1 MNLNDFIIIYLACGA
16 PFGVYYFFDKKNS
29 LSSKRLW
36 LESIL
41 VFFFWIPFSCNFLL
55 KSKKNFKNF
64 VNYFDENPKLDS
76 EPDKYIFSVQK
87 EIEKIILKSN
97 VELSIYEFR
106 EVAERYIGLTFAK
119 QNAESITDF
128 ENMTSEFFKISE
140 NPNLNLSSVCFNRR
154 NRNRLSFH
162 QKNARRD
169 FIDILKKIL
178 SADSDKKNLGFLVYE
193 FVKLLNDSEAKNM
206 LSKMFGD
213 YQQITKKLIVKK
225 PEIELWKTEQHKP
238 LPASQLSI
246 QFQTLSAT
254 ANLRKKD

>member
-16 PFGVYYFFDKKNS
+16 PFGVYYFFDKKYS
-29 LSSKRLW
+29 LPTNRLW
-36 LESIL
+36 FESIL
-41 VFFFWIPFSCNFLL
+41 IFLFWIPFGFKVLVKN
-55 KSKKNFKNF
+55 KKNSKSLISD
-64 VNYFDENPKLDS
+64 FDKSPTSDS
-76 EPDKYIFSVQK
+76 EPDKYIFSIQK

-106 EVAERYIGLTFAK
+106 EVTERYIGLTFAK
-119 QNAESITDF
+119 QNAESITVS

-140 NPNLNLSSVCFNRR
+140 SPDLNLSSICFNRR

-169 FIDILKKIL
+169 FIDILDKVLLTNCEKK
-178 SADSDKKNLGFLVYE
+178 SLGFLACE
-193 FVKLLNDSEAKNM
+193 FVKLLNDSEAKNT
-206 LSKMFGD
+206 LSKMFDD
-213 YQQITKKLIVKK
+213 YPQTEKKLIVKNT
-225 PEIELWKTEQHKP
+225 EIELWKPEKHKP